1 MQFVAGIHSR
11 RSRRYQHTININA
24 LRDGSAPR
32 SQVEHP
38 EPVRALFWP
47 IRGRGNGPV
56 RSCRLTT
63 SRQLPTAGSPPP
75 TISRRQGVDEERILD
90 FHIHFRMFP
99 VRIFPVSRYSRKE
112 FPFPAGSD
120 FAGPHPRNLY
130 FFSGRKGGI
139 SSSKVCC
146 QEKFVGRLSSAPSS
160 LLPDTTSL
168 CSFTAPFRPLT
179 THQHEREREIER
191 EFVGQPSFS
200 QSGVR

>member
-1 MQFVAGIHSR
+1 MRCHITTRQNFQNFATPAGVPHTACSVVAGIHFPKEPKASTY
-11 RSRRYQHTININA
+11 YQHHA

-75 TISRRQGVDEERILD
+75 TISRRRDVDEVRILD
-90 FHIHFRMFP
+90 FHIYFQMFP

-112 FPFPAGSD
+112 FPFPDVSRFG
-120 FAGPHPRNLY
+120 FCG
-130 FFSGRKGGI
+130 
-139 SSSKVCC
+139 
-146 QEKFVGRLSSAPSS
+146 APSS
-160 LLPDTTSL
+160 E
-168 CSFTAPFRPLT
+168 PFIFLRLKGGY
-179 THQHEREREIER
+179 I
-191 EFVGQPSFS
+191 
-200 QSGVR
+200 